1 MPVLGAQEVIVE
13 IGDPPAARVGHFEK
27 L

>member
-1 MPVLGAQEVIVE
+1 MRVIVE
-13 IGDPPAARVGHFEK
+13 IGDCRV